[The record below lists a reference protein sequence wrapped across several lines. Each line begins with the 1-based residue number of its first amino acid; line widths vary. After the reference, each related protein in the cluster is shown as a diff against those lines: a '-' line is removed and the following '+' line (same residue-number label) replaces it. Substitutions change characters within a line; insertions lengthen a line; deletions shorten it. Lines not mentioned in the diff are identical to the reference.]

1 MEIKIS
7 KKDVL
12 WNYIAQIFNLGTGM
26 IVLPV
31 VLHLLSADEVGM
43 NYLMLTI
50 SSLVALADFGFS
62 GQFGRNITY
71 VFSGAQELRK
81 EGMDNLPK
89 GEVNYHLMAVVI
101 ETAKYIYKRISIFAL
116 AVMLTLGTLYMYR
129 ATDGFT
135 TVDNALCIWLL
146 FSVSTYF
153 NIYFMY
159 YSALLTGA
167 AMIMESK
174 KAMMLNKI
182 SYIVVALSLL
192 FAGIGLMSIVIANI
206 ISPFVGRWYSY
217 NVFYKKEI
225 REALEV
231 HCPTKEEILKTFH
244 VLWYNAKKLGVNF
257 LGAYGIQQSGMFI
270 IGLYLSLEEVASYGL
285 MCQLFQVTTA
295 LAMGMFTTLLPSF
308 YRDRVE
314 GDVEKIARDF
324 SFSVYVFT
332 VVYVLAG
339 LTIILGGDSLL
350 KVIGSSTCLPVI
362 AVMMVYFIHL
372 FLENFHSMCATMIVT
387 NNEVP
392 FVKAAIVSG
401 GAVRKL
407 NVS

>member
-12 WNYIAQIFNLGTGM
+12 WNYIAQFFNLGAGM

-43 NYLMLTI
+43 NYLMLSV

-62 GQFGRNITY
+62 SQFGRNITY
-71 VFSGAQELRK
+71 VFSGAQELKK
-81 EGMDNLPK
+81 EGMDHLTK
-89 GEVNYHLMAVVI
+89 GEINYHLLAVVI
-101 ETAKYIYKRISIFAL
+101 ETAKYIYRRISVFAL
-116 AVMLTLGTLYMYR
+116 IIMLTVGSLYMYR
-129 ATDGFT
+129 ATEGFT
-135 TVDNALCIWLL
+135 TVPNALLIWLL

-153 NIYFMY
+153 NLYFMY
-159 YSALLTGA
+159 YGALLTGA

-174 KAMMLNKI
+174 KALMLNRI
-182 SYIVVALSLL
+182 SYIVIAFIFL
-192 FAGIGLMSIVIANI
+192 FSGMGLMGIVIANI

-217 NVFYKKEI
+217 KMFYRKEL

-231 HCPTKEEILKTFH
+231 HKPVKSEILNTFNI
-244 VLWYNAKKLGVNF
+244 LWYNAKKLGVNF

-270 IGLYLSLEEVASYGL
+270 IGLYLPLEEVASYGL

-295 LAMGMFTTLLPSF
+295 LAIGVFTTLLPSF
-308 YRDRVE
+308 YKDRVE
-314 GDVEKIARDF
+314 GNVMKIARDF
-324 SFSVYVFT
+324 SLSLYVFT
-332 VVYVLAG
+332 VVFVLAG

-401 GAVRKL
+401 GV
-407 NVS
+407 

>member
-12 WNYIAQIFNLGTGM
+12 WNYIAQFFNLGAGM

-43 NYLMLTI
+43 NYLMLSV

-62 GQFGRNITY
+62 SQFGRNITY
-71 VFSGAQELRK
+71 VFSGAQELKK
-81 EGMDNLPK
+81 EGMDNLTK
-89 GEVNYHLMAVVI
+89 GKINYHLLAVVI
-101 ETAKYIYKRISIFAL
+101 ETAKYIYRRISVFAL
-116 AVMLTLGTLYMYR
+116 IIMLTVGSLYMYR
-129 ATDGFT
+129 ATEGFT
-135 TVDNALCIWLL
+135 TVPNALLIWLL

-153 NIYFMY
+153 NLYFMY
-159 YSALLTGA
+159 YGALLTGA

-174 KAMMLNKI
+174 KALMLNRI
-182 SYIVVALSLL
+182 SYIVIAFIFL
-192 FAGIGLMSIVIANI
+192 FSGMGLMGIVIANI

-217 NVFYKKEI
+217 KMFYRKEL

-231 HCPTKEEILKTFH
+231 HKPVKSEILNTFNI
-244 VLWYNAKKLGVNF
+244 LWYNAKKLGVNF

-270 IGLYLSLEEVASYGL
+270 IGLYLPLKEVASYGL

-295 LAMGMFTTLLPSF
+295 LAIGVFTTLLPSF
-308 YRDRVE
+308 YKDRVE
-314 GDVEKIARDF
+314 GNVMKIARDF
-324 SFSVYVFT
+324 SLSVYVFT
-332 VVYVLAG
+332 VVFVLAG

-401 GAVRKL
+401 GV
-407 NVS
+407 